1 MPKIRFFLSF
11 FLCKILFSCNYCI
24 LLLCIPSGLRTRCK
38 KSIYLICN
46 YQQRMTSRN
55 YCTLFMEKL
64 LPFLGWSVY
73 LLFLFRFSFNA
84 SCTVCISFFV
94 SPFCLCTCLY
104 ICPCLY
110 ICLCLSICACISI
123 SVCVS
128 TVSLPVSFYLCL
140 YLYICL
146 CLYLCLCLCNC
157 LSLLIL
163 PVSLYLC
170 LYLYICLCLY
180 LCVCPIFVCVS
191 ISIVA
196 CCLCLVFVINLSVP
210 LFPSLLCLSLCFFLD
225 FVSSPL

>member
-1 MPKIRFFLSF
+1 MSLNKIDAAENISHTVYFVCSSDYFPFLIVSIGSSLKYSCCFFVPKIRFFLSF

-24 LLLCIPSGLRTRCK
+24 LLLCIPSRLRTRGK

-55 YCTLFMEKL
+55 YSTLFMEKL
-64 LPFLGWSVY
+64 LPFFSWSAY

-123 SVCVS
+123 SVCV
-128 TVSLPVSFYLCL
+128 
-140 YLYICL
+140 YI
-146 CLYLCLCLCNC
+146 
-157 LSLLIL
+157 
-163 PVSLYLC
+163 
-170 LYLYICLCLY
+170 
-180 LCVCPIFVCVS
+180 FACVS
-191 ISIVA
+191 VIV
-196 CCLCLVFVINLSVP
+196 
-210 LFPSLLCLSLCFFLD
+210 
-225 FVSSPL
+225 SPF